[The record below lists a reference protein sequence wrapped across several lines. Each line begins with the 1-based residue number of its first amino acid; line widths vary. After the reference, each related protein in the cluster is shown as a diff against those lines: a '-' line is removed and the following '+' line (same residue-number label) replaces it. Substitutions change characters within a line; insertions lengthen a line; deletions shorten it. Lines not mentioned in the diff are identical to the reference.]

1 MAIIINS
8 PKIFCVNVVLGRRN
22 QFEFTLQEEN
32 FHWNLNFAIWL
43 LANLLNLNSA
53 SIRFFNIYIND
64 SWYNWNSK
72 IKIRWYLIPWTIST
86 LFSPFFVNGKLITKR
101 WTREVYQTFWAVN
114 GFYLIP
120 VFMHMWIVSMWKVSM
135 HILIYSRQ
143 IRPAHQKIRCSII
156 QLANLLE
163 PPAPQTI
170 CPCLNLAS
178 PTLLDEWDDDK
189 SGKWHVPTKPE
200 SSDYI

>member
-8 PKIFCVNVVLGRRN
+8 PKNFCVNVVLGRRN
-22 QFEFTLQEEN
+22 PFEFTLQEEN

-72 IKIRWYLIPWTIST
+72 IKIRWYLIPWTISI

-101 WTREVYQTFWAVN
+101 WARDGISNILSCEWFLFNTSIYAYVDSFHVKSIYAHFDLQSTNQASTSKN
-114 GFYLIP
+114 
-120 VFMHMWIVSMWKVSM
+120 SMQYNSTSK
-135 HILIYSRQ
+135 
-143 IRPAHQKIRCSII
+143 
-156 QLANLLE
+156 
-163 PPAPQTI
+163 PPRTSCAT
-170 CPCLNLAS
+170 
-178 PTLLDEWDDDK
+178 DDM
-189 SGKWHVPTKPE
+189 PLP
-200 SSDYI
+200 